1 MDFTHPT
8 PAINFLHEV
17 SNRIAAADSLHEV
30 LNEIVEF
37 VSDLVSCDSC
47 FVFVNEG
54 EDLILR
60 ASKNSRPEMIDSLK
74 LGMGQGIT
82 GWVAKC
88 GEPVVLS
95 SGAFRDP
102 RFRTIPGLPED
113 SYEAFLSMP
122 ISTRGRVFGVIN
134 VQHVQ
139 PYEFTP
145 REIKIISTLGH
156 LVGAAIE
163 MARLEQEVTALS
175 DKLATRKV
183 VERAKGILQREL
195 SIGEEEAYT
204 AIQKQARTRRKS
216 MKEVSEAILLADEM
230 KRGGKQ

>member
-1 MDFTHPT
+1 MDFTQPT
-8 PAINFLHEV
+8 PAIDFLHSV
-17 SNRIAAADSLHEV
+17 TNRIAAADSLHEV

-47 FVFVNEG
+47 FVFVSEG
-54 EDLILR
+54 EELVLR
-60 ASKNSRPEMIDSLK
+60 ASKNSRPGIIDNVK

-88 GEPVVLS
+88 SEPVVLS

-102 RFRTIPGLPED
+102 RFRRIPGLPED

-122 ISTRGRVFGVIN
+122 IGTRGRVVGVMN

-139 PYEFTP
+139 PYDFTL

-175 DKLATRKV
+175 DKLETRKV

-195 SIGEEEAYT
+195 KIGEEEAYA

-216 MKEVSEAILLADEM
+216 MKEVSEAILLANEM
-230 KRGGKQ
+230 KRGEKQ

>member
-1 MDFTHPT
+1 MDFTQPT
-8 PAINFLHEV
+8 PAIDFLHEV
-17 SNRIAAADSLHEV
+17 TNRIAAADSLHEV

-37 VSDLVSCDSC
+37 VSELVSCDSC
-47 FVFVNEG
+47 FIFVIEG
-54 EDLILR
+54 DDLVLR
-60 ASKNSRPEMIDSLK
+60 ASKNAHPEVLDSLK
-74 LGMGQGIT
+74 MGIGQGIT

-95 SGAFRDP
+95 SGAFRDA
-102 RFRTIPGLPED
+102 RFRTLPGLPED

-122 ISTRGRVFGVIN
+122 ISTRGRVVGVIN

-139 PYEFTP
+139 SYDFTT

-163 MARLEQEVTALS
+163 MARLEQEVTVLS

-195 SIGEEEAYT
+195 SIGEQEAYA
-204 AIQKQARTRRKS
+204 AIQKQARQRRKS
-216 MKEVSEAILLADEM
+216 MKEVSEAILLADEL